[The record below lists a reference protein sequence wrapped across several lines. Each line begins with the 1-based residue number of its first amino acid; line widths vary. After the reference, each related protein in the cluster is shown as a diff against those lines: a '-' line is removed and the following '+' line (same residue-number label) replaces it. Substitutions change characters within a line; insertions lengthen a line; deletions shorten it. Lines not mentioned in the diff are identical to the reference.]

1 MEMDEESITIIRK
14 TETYLS
20 IKLMAP
26 KFSYR
31 QLARVP
37 NLSNKNPNFLWEAY
51 SGYQNRQDPTVQ
63 SQNTLAAGSYNG
75 SVPSKDM
82 FVPDLGKMLLAQV
95 FTENV
100 GINGN
105 RTKYTN
111 LAGIEIEVRNWFSGD
126 ARNDV
131 VEVLFTNESTGTT
144 LFQQITENSNPLPT
158 GVHRFK
164 YTEWFDTSLDGT
176 SLNINR
182 LIWVNGLTKIFSWT
196 GGIAT
201 IGTVT
206 GTTIATFSGNTWGS
220 YGFIQGSNIVV
231 NGLAYTITSGWDTN
245 ILTMA
250 STAGIST
257 NQVASSQIRM
267 DSATQNLTISFT
279 SISGVFQIN
288 ETVTG
293 GTSGATGEIS
303 YLKTT
308 TPATLTVVPTNG
320 INFLVGETIT
330 GGVSNATGTILDTNT
345 GTIALDYCDTCKNY
359 VLYGSWKL
367 KQLFISNNF
376 NRNTS
381 QLITSAN
388 AIQNDL
394 IIANSSSYTGL
405 GSHTIVVTIDSV
417 TPAKDTQTFNGTGI
431 NDGSF
436 DTSTYSGMGNNDYK
450 VLCVAN
456 YDFTFTGAPTIV
468 PSPGDILQGSIS
480 GAIGRVAFLDS
491 GGQDPVLVL
500 LSSQGFQ
507 VGDTVTGSRGSYGT
521 VATATS
527 QDWFQYF
534 KNGIAL
540 LPQGYTAFIAY
551 AITTS
556 PQTVIFGDNLSI
568 TFQNSTGHNP
578 GDYYELTIQTEQ
590 PDTFSYSV
598 DGGAVIANHV
608 PIAQATAQITH
619 GAITGTF
626 LTGERVTGTSG
637 ATGFYQSDT
646 GTVITLSNV
655 TGIFQIGDILTGQT
669 SGATTTATA
678 VTQTGSSQNLLYGVV
693 IQFTSN
699 TGHTL
704 GDTWTII
711 VRQAISNAWANFYFT
726 LPDRIPGEGYIT
738 TLPSNFWTMGQ
749 QENVEYINMQ
759 NGTWV
764 YFETTVTTGST
775 TTTGTDTADQTISGI
790 SVPTATETIS
800 IQPLKQATFNKVI
813 DPWLIGYMEDDLVYV
828 TTSKTLDMI
837 GRKQFLELPQ
847 IGSLSYWVQNDF
859 DKASFVGG
867 SIVYLDK
874 KLNIT
879 SPAES
884 VMFQYDNHKDCE
896 YWNPP
901 KTFSENGILSIVGA
915 NLITHSN
922 LRNQT
927 FTLFASTNGDNGQS
941 YTVSMQTPYSSQEN
955 RWQSKNSSMS
965 FTEGYITGNP
975 ILTHTAIL
983 GVGGCGGIY
992 DHVIQPIVCV
1002 IPDRSPFGEGSFGSH
1017 SFGSDNSTQGS
1028 HFQEIY
1034 ERYAPILDWY
1044 FLATNISCTA
1054 LNHTW
1059 KILSTGY
1066 NSIDSTTG
1074 NNNLVTKQSVLP

>member
-1 MEMDEESITIIRK
+1 M
-14 TETYLS
+14 
-20 IKLMAP
+20 P

-31 QLARVP
+31 QLSRIP
-37 NLSNKNPNFLWEAY
+37 TLTNKNPNFLWEAY
-51 SGYQNRQDPTVQ
+51 LGYQNRQDPTVQ
-63 SQNTLAAGSYNG
+63 PQNTLAAGSING

-111 LAGIEIEVRNWFSGD
+111 LAGIEMEVRNWESGD
-126 ARNDV
+126 GRNDV
-131 VEVLFTNESTGTT
+131 IEVLFTNEATNVT
-144 LFQQITENSNPLPT
+144 LFQQITENSNPFPV
-158 GVHRFK
+158 GAHRFK

-206 GTTIATFSGNTWGS
+206 GTTIATFSGKTWGS
-220 YGFIQGSNIVV
+220 YGFTQGSNIVV
-231 NGLAYTITSGWDTN
+231 NGLAYTIISGWDTN

-250 STAGIST
+250 STAGISS
-257 NQVASSQIRM
+257 NEVASSQIRM
-267 DSATQNLTISFT
+267 DSATQNLTISFIA
-279 SISGVFQIN
+279 ISGVFQIN

-293 GTSGATGEIS
+293 ATSGATGEIS

-320 INFLVGETIT
+320 INFLVGEMIT
-330 GGVSNATGTILDTNT
+330 GSVSNATGTILDTNT
-345 GTIALDYCDTCKNY
+345 GTIVLDYCDTCKNY

-381 QLITSAN
+381 QLVTSAN

-394 IIANSSSYTGL
+394 IIANSSAYTGL

-417 TPAKDTQTFNGTGI
+417 TPAKDTQTFNGTGS
-431 NDGSF
+431 G
-436 DTSTYSGMGNNDYK
+436 TSKFIDSGYTGTGNNDYQ
-450 VLCVAN
+450 LRIISDTA
-456 YDFTFTGAPTIV
+456 FTPSGGTTSFTVGEFLVGQT
-468 PSPGDILQGSIS
+468 S
-480 GAIGRVAFLDS
+480 GAIFKIVFGSDNAGGAIGTQYVS
-491 GGQDPVLVL
+491 GIPVIGETYKGSETLGTVTLVSYTSIN
-500 LSSQGFQ
+500 SSQI
-507 VGDTVTGSRGSYGT
+507 Y
-521 VATATS
+521 
-527 QDWFQYF
+527 
-534 KNGIAL
+534 KNGIQQVGL
-540 LPQGYTAFIAY
+540 TGMINGGPSYPVGNTILQLGTIGSQIVTPSQLDGLDFV
-551 AITTS
+551 TT
-556 PQTVIFGDNLSI
+556 QIGGDNV
-568 TFQNSTGHNP
+568 
-578 GDYYELTIQTEQ
+578 GDYYDLNIQTEQ
-590 PDTFSYSV
+590 PDTFNYSV
-598 DGGAVIANHV
+598 DGGAVIANHI
-608 PIAQATAQITH
+608 PIAQAAAQITH
-619 GAITGTF
+619 GSVTGTF
-626 LTGERVTGTSG
+626 QFGERVTATSG

-646 GTVITLSNV
+646 GTVISLSNV
-655 TGIFQIGDILTGQT
+655 TGIFQVGDVLTGQI
-669 SGATTTATA
+669 SGATTTATG
-678 VTQTGSSQNLLYGVV
+678 VTQTGASQNLIYGVV

-699 TGHTL
+699 TGHTI
-704 GDTWTII
+704 GDTWTIT
-711 VRQAISNAWANFYFT
+711 VRQDILNAWANFYFT
-726 LPDRIPGEGYIT
+726 LPDRIPGEGYIA

-764 YFETTVTTGST
+764 YLETTVTISST
-775 TTTGTDTADQTISGI
+775 TTTGTDTADQTISGL
-790 SVPTATETIS
+790 SVPTASETIS

-847 IGSLSYWVQNDF
+847 IGSLSYYVQNDF
-859 DKASFVGG
+859 NNATFTGG

-879 SPAES
+879 SPSES

-927 FTLFASTNGDNGQS
+927 FTLFASTNGDNGQA
-941 YTVSMQTPYSSQEN
+941 YEVAMQTPYSSDEN
-955 RWQSKNSSMS
+955 RWSSKNSSMA

-983 GVGGCGGIY
+983 GIGGCAGIY
-992 DHVIQPIVCV
+992 DHTIQPIVCV

-1017 SFGSDNSTQGS
+1017 SFGSDMSSQGS

-1044 FLATNISCTA
+1044 FLATRISCTA

-1066 NSIDSTTG
+1066 NAIDSTTG
-1074 NNNLVTKQSVLP
+1074 NNSLVTKQSVLP